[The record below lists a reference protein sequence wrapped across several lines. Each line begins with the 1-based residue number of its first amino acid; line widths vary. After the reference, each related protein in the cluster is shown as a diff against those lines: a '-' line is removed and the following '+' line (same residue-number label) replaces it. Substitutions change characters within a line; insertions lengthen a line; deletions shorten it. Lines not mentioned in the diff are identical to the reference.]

1 MTLLLILSFG
11 GSLQR
16 WRDGGILSREIEL
29 YVEYLRRGMFER
41 VIVFSYGSS
50 DRDVLR
56 QAGLPADLTDRF
68 EIIGPSQ
75 PLHTPLAKLAHSL
88 NPALLR
94 DAAKR
99 ASICKTNQIS
109 GSWTALL
116 LRLLG
121 VPMFVR
127 CGYILSRR
135 HFLNGKHL
143 AGLVSAGLEGVVF
156 NAARLVSVTTK
167 DAAERVAL
175 FRVMRRNQVFVAP
188 TYVNTELFDS
198 RAGDKPADETLVYVG
213 RLEPQKN
220 LANLIEACAMTGSA
234 LEIIGTGSLRAEL
247 EGLARRLA
255 ANVSFTTA
263 LQNDEIAALYW
274 KRRYFVLPSLQEG
287 LPKALIE
294 AMSSEMICIGTAIPG
309 TMDLLREGET
319 GYLARGTDPAA
330 IAAAIERARQDPRQ
344 VAVARAAREYVLS
357 QHSLPG
363 YATREFDEIRRA
375 FADLRE
381 TAA

>member
-29 YVEYLRRGMFER
+29 YVEYLRRGLFER
-41 VIVFSYGSS
+41 VIVFSYGSL

-56 QAGLPADLTDRF
+56 QAGLPADLVDRF
-68 EIIGPSQ
+68 EIIGPPR
-75 PLHTPLAKLAHSL
+75 PLRSALAKLAHSL
-88 NPALLR
+88 NPVLLR
-94 DAAKR
+94 DAAGR

-143 AGLVSAGLEGVVF
+143 AGLGSAGLEGVVF
-156 NAARLVSVTTK
+156 NAARLISVTTK
-167 DAAERVAL
+167 DAAERVARV
-175 FRVMRRNQVFVAP
+175 RVMRRGQVFVAP

-198 RAGDKPADETLVYVG
+198 RAGDKPAGETLVYVG

-234 LEIIGTGSLRAEL
+234 LEIIGAGSLRAEL
-247 EGLARRLA
+247 EGHVRRLA

-263 LQNDEIAALYW
+263 LQNVEIAALYR

-319 GYLARGTDPAA
+319 GYLAQGTDPAA
-330 IAAAIERARQDPRQ
+330 IAAAILRARQDPRQ
-344 VAVARAAREYVLS
+344 LDVARRARAHVLS

-375 FADLRE
+375 LTAPRE
-381 TAA
+381 TTA